1 MFDREKVIKAVECR
15 KNVHKRCGNPCEWT
29 GNCVYAKCIRGNDG
43 EPYYPCYCDDERLF
57 EDVLALLREQEPV
70 QFKVTRQD
78 KSYPFWDSVCTG
90 CGYKT
95 SAVKDYWKYCPVCGR
110 KVKWE

>member
-1 MFDREKVIKAVECR
+1 MPDREKVINALWRCESYGYCEDMDCPYFESVRCLELLR
-15 KNVHKRCGNPCEWT
+15 KD
-29 GNCVYAKCIRGNDG
+29 A
-43 EPYYPCYCDDERLF
+43 
-57 EDVLALLREQEPV
+57 LALLREHEPV

-95 SAVKDYWKYCPVCGR
+95 STVKDFWKYCPVCGR